1 VRSYKT
7 SQLLHATCLICLCGF
22 TIPSCEESSWQVA
35 MLFPDFTELIL
46 AEHPAVYTNRTDDSA
61 LVALATHDTR
71 GRGGL
76 PKVLTLRDA
85 FCDFI
90 PLDRHLFTV
99 ASPFQSSAAPHS
111 QPALGVPLGPLQRP
125 VVEAIT
131 AVSAALRCSPVLR
144 YQRGS
149 KRAADV
155 ARAASDLVSVRS
167 STSNRSFLPRSA

>member
-1 VRSYKT
+1 MLLQPIISVRFCEASPVLYAT
-7 SQLLHATCLICLCGF
+7 IHVFIYCFTCL
-22 TIPSCEESSWQVA
+22 PCEEVKWPVRT
-35 MLFPDFTELIL
+35 LFALVTQQLIMTEH
-46 AEHPAVYTNRTDDSA
+46 AAVYTNKTDDSA

-76 PKVLTLRDA
+76 PKVQSLRDA
-85 FCDFI
+85 FCDFM

-99 ASPFQSSAAPHS
+99 ASPFQSSTAPSS
-111 QPALGVPLGPLQRP
+111 QQALGAPLGPLQRP
-125 VVEAIT
+125 VIEAIT

-155 ARAASDLVSVRS
+155 ARAASDLVSV
-167 STSNRSFLPRSA
+167 